1 MFLFMVVI
9 IRTVIFVLKICK
21 RKMIIYQ
28 DVILRR
34 YSALITQSF
43 IKYSFIYLFVIPLWW
58 EERCPTTP
66 SFISLDKCRKYISF
80 HLSFLSSFLPLF
92 LPSFLSTVPP
102 HFSNRTY
109 SFTYESCMS
118 NRSRIKA
125 WARHCSLQIVFFW
138 DHTHLVDVGVIK
150 DRRRKKCFKL
160 FLCL

>member
-1 MFLFMVVI
+1 MVVI
-9 IRTVIFVLKICK
+9 IRTVIFVVNMQTQDYYSSVVLSHS
-21 RKMIIYQ
+21 RKQ
-28 DVILRR
+28 DVILRS

-58 EERCPTTP
+58 EEWCPTTSANTFP
-66 SFISLDKCRKYISF
+66 SIFPSSLP
-80 HLSFLSSFLPLF
+80 SFLSSFLPSL
-92 LPSFLSTVPP
+92 LSTVPP
-102 HFSNRTY
+102 DFSNRTH
-109 SFTYESCMS
+109 SFTYESRMS